1 MIDNVPTDVVSKLRT
16 VESKM
21 NEVIDL
27 INESLPPSALPQGV
41 EQFVQSATSDCYKV
55 VDTFRNARRRV
66 TGR

>member
-1 MIDNVPTDVVSKLRT
+1 MIDNVPSDVVSKLRT
-16 VESKM
+16 VETKM

-27 INESLPPSALPQGV
+27 INESLPASDLPQGV